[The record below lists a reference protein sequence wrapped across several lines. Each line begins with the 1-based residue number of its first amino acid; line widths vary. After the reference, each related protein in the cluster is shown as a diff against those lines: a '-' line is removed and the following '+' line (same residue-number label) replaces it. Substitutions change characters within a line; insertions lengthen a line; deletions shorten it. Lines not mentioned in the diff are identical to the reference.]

1 MYKIVALSQIGRLSD
16 RLLAQLISYL
26 PPSSGVALSGT
37 VRRLNSIFYG
47 IRPERIDLSDIN
59 FNEHGFQELMSLVQ
73 AGAMGRLDKVKFL
86 DLSGST
92 GLDLPLS
99 QIIVPDKDIDR
110 IARRYPYGMSIS
122 DLLNIKNPNTT
133 VLDFILQ
140 QVPTNLP
147 HLNLSG
153 CYLTDASVEAI
164 VRACPELRSL
174 NLSGCTELRNPQI
187 KLKLLTHLD
196 LSGCYDLTDAAIQA
210 IVENCPNLINL
221 NLNRCHQ
228 ITDATVGI
236 IAKNCPKLKSLN
248 LNGCNLKAPHI
259 KSKSLTHLTLKGCHQ
274 ITDEAIQAIAEN
286 CPNLISLDLNGCHQI
301 TDETIKAIAK
311 YCPKLRNLNLSGC
324 SNLTDATVGIIA

>member
-248 LNGCNLKAPHI
+248 LNGCN
-259 KSKSLTHLTLKGCHQ
+259 Q
-274 ITDEAIQAIAEN
+274 ITDAAIQAIAKIYPNLRSLDLSWCSKITYAAILAIARN
-286 CPNLISLDLNGCHQI
+286 CLHLISLNLNWGPQI
-301 TDETIKAIAK
+301 TDEDTQTIVRSYPHLIGI
-311 YCPKLRNLNLSGC
+311 LS
-324 SNLTDATVGIIA
+324 